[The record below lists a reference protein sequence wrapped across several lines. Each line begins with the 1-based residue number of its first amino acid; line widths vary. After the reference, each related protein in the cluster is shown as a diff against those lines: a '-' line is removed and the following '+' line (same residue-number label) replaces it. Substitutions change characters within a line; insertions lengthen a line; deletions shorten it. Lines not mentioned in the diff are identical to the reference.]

1 MDEQKVSLS
10 SMSATTASILQ
21 KLMVTHFVM
30 MKNVVVIQLRKVMMV
45 LRNFESKMIF
55 CCKKDYKNTKLKT
68 IVVLKQLYKH

>member
-21 KLMVTHFVM
+21 KLRVTHFVM

-45 LRNFESKMIF
+45 LRNFLKQNDF